1 MSRDE
6 ITIRS
11 YEQRQLLNILPDV
24 VDFYEEKELDSRID
38 TLNSVISEIESM
50 NEETIDLGYDTWSTV
65 STALD
70 EMDSTKASWLS
81 AKIARRAELP
91 AYDMGFTT
99 FIPVGPMISDK
110 KPERSRE

>member
-24 VDFYEEKELDSRID
+24 VDFYEEKDLDSRIK
-38 TLNSVISEIESM
+38 TLEGVMDEIESM
-50 NEETIDLGYDTWSTV
+50 SEETIDLGYDTWSTV
-65 STALD
+65 SIALD
-70 EMDSTKASWLS
+70 ELNSTKASWLS

-91 AYDMGFTT
+91 AHDMGFTT

-110 KPERSRE
+110 KPKQSRE